1 MKTSARLFL
10 VDDDARTARRFA
22 SMLEEDGHVV
32 ELFFDGAHVMQRIGT
47 EPRPDVIVSDVVM
60 PGVSGP
66 TVFLAAR
73 RHWPG
78 IPFIFV
84 TGHPELLL
92 GSKGSPPAPAV
103 LTKPISYADFST
115 ILDDMLDVK
124 NRTTR

>member
-22 SMLEEDGHVV
+22 SMLEEDGYVV
-32 ELFFDGAHVMQRIGT
+32 ELFFDGAHVIERFST
-47 EPRPDVIVSDVVM
+47 EPRPDLIVSDLVM

-84 TGHPELLL
+84 TGHPDLLL
-92 GSKGSPPAPAV
+92 ESKGPPPAPTV
-103 LTKPISYADFST
+103 LTKPISYAAFST
-115 ILDDMLDVK
+115 MLDDMLEGAAPTV
-124 NRTTR
+124 R